1 MTVTAPL
8 KEKKKRICIAP
19 YCEKLASEALGLGS
33 TVCTLQLHH
42 TWLYL
47 VKNSPDGATTDGAT
61 TDRNNSRLIAYNS
74 FIDPERMKSELI

>member
-47 VKNSPDGATTDGAT
+47 VKNSPDGATTD
-61 TDRNNSRLIAYNS
+61 RNNSRLIAYNS